1 MIWGLASCLKGSNI
15 YIYIDIKMED
25 ADGDASSEAD
35 ERWFLYDASQKE
47 EIDKYISSR

>member
-1 MIWGLASCLKGSNI
+1 
-15 YIYIDIKMED
+15 MED